1 MQYRILGRTGLQV
14 SEIGFG
20 SWGIGGKMWA
30 DSNDEESIKA
40 LHRAIELGVNF
51 IDTAL
56 VYGDGHS
63 ERLIGKVLKETREN
77 VYVATKIPPKNMVW
91 PAWDSSAWDLLW
103 SSVDRL

>member
-1 MQYRILGRTGLQV
+1 
-14 SEIGFG
+14 
-20 SWGIGGKMWA
+20 MWA
-30 DSNDEESIKA
+30 DSDDRESIKA

-63 ERLIGKVLKETREN
+63 ERLIGKVLKETKEN

-91 PAWDSSAWDLLW
+91 PALKGTPLKEVFSLRAYHKFN
-103 SSVDRL
+103 